1 MIKTRNLVQIRSH
14 AQKYFQK
21 LLQAKNSGLI
31 GEGDYQLLMDGKR
44 MTTGFGGAPSKVR
57 MCAKVAPSSIGRER
71 PSCLESAAHIFLP

>member
-44 MTTGFGGAPSKVR
+44 MATGFVGAPAKVR
-57 MCAKVAPSSIGRER
+57 MCAKVASLVHRPGKTDWPGIGR
-71 PSCLESAAHIFLP
+71 A